1 MLIDWDMCV
10 WLENK
15 EEAEK
20 IGQKIVRDTRYLA
33 PCHSDSLLRAGNLGL
48 HILRL
53 THRTRETPTSPS
65 R

>member
-20 IGQKIVRDTRYLA
+20 IGQRTVRAA
-33 PCHSDSLLRAGNLGL
+33 PMYH
-48 HILRL
+48 
-53 THRTRETPTSPS
+53 
-65 R
+65 